1 MGSKIVRDNNEAWC
15 RAHGVPGQ
23 WRTSP
28 DPAAALLKKLFEEL
42 GEYAEAWDPAELYDL
57 ADVLEQLLTLTDPGG
72 SHYRLGRLVCFTADT
87 PFGWL
92 AEAITL
98 YAEHREP
105 MHLHAAK
112 LALRRE
118 LARVDPADAAG
129 PAHEAKAAEMG
140 GFGQLVEWSPVPAV
154 IEADVAARP
163 AQAPIETGTLCLDNG
178 PQG

>member
-1 MGSKIVRDNNEAWC
+1 MGWKIVRDGNEAWC
-15 RAHGVPGQ
+15 RDHGVSGQ
-23 WRTSP
+23 WRPSP
-28 DPAAALLKKLFEEL
+28 DPLSALLKKLFEEL
-42 GEYAEAWDPAELYDL
+42 GEYAEAWDPGELYDL
-57 ADVLEQLLTLTDPGG
+57 ADVLEPLLTLTDPGG
-72 SHYRLGRLVCFTADT
+72 SHFRLGRLVCFTADT

-118 LARVDPADAAG
+118 MARVDPADTAG
-129 PAHEAKAAEMG
+129 PAHEAKVAEMG

-154 IEADVAARP
+154 IDMGYLSLPAGVQAALESGEDSGDAR
-163 AQAPIETGTLCLDNG
+163 
-178 PQG
+178 